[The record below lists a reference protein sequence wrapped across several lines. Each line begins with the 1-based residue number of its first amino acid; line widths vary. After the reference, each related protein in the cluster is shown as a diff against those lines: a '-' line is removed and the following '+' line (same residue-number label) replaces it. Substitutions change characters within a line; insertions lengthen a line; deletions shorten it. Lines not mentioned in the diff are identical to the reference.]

1 MALMTNISMF
11 AQSEVCPLDSQYLA
25 LVQQKKYGEV
35 EALLRANKEA
45 FISLYGDFDFA
56 YGITFARML
65 KYSNEKENILL
76 EGISDEIKIVLSK
89 YITDNSS
96 ISHYFADWGNYLYFC
111 TLCGSKSDTI
121 IDLCSKANDIYVT
134 DCTKDNFEKYLY
146 ISKNI
151 WEHYYNQAQWDKT
164 YEITDKVIAKAS
176 MYSNYST
183 IAECFY
189 LNGAIEK
196 VNNNLENAV
205 SFWEKSIDNFN
216 KCNNAK
222 EFVDYANAL
231 YECVLYYQNKGNY
244 SKSFGYS
251 KYLPTICKGI
261 YGYNSIEHV
270 NALSHLFV
278 DQYHLQRVDEAIKT
292 IQTAKDICD
301 STSSINLT
309 LKNDVMTS
317 YKILSN
323 LISPKLNTSKLNQ
336 NQVLNDSIIGERRV
350 VAITCLRQG
359 EYDKAIEIYESLF
372 AYYSTNGVT
381 IQNCQSFLS
390 VVSQLASCFSEIGK
404 YEMADKCLHEGLGI
418 IKKKRIHTHEVR
430 LLYVTLGLNSYY
442 MQNYMDALTNM
453 SKAKQL
459 YEIANDKYGADYA
472 VLLSSMATIF
482 VKEGDFLKALLYN
495 EEAASIFRKSMITN
509 IKEYSN
515 VVNNLAVIY
524 SKTNNIDKAIGLL
537 QELARTTKENNL
549 YQEYGLAIGNIGE
562 MYLRLENYASA
573 ISCFKEALPLIK
585 NESTRNVIYQE
596 LIGALGFSNSSEYEH
611 HISNFNDVMRAQIVN
626 IIGAFSER
634 EWNGFWEEKSD
645 ALVDLNNLGLPYSD
659 TEGCIRAYEN
669 ALYVKHLTLNASD
682 LFNRIANT
690 SNSQEII
697 DSYIK
702 LKMYQNKLVDKTTPK
717 DSLSMLRGKI
727 VEEQKYIA
735 RNTNLSDFLGKN
747 TPHYSYIEKSLEPNE
762 CVVEFVIRPESISLK
777 NQEIKRRYG
786 ALVFRKG
793 MNAPKYVD
801 LCTEESFNSMVD
813 SIRQN
818 VYNKLNSNLFNQLW
832 QPLMGYLKK
841 GDVLYYSMCGD
852 LGKINH
858 SAISN
863 GKQYIGD
870 IYDMRLLSSTGLIP
884 KIKSSKEKF
893 STAVIYGG
901 INYEEPIDE
910 MIAEAKKYNKKTD
923 TENLLAVR
931 GDYMRDGWLP
941 LPGTL
946 KEAETVS
953 SLLKDKGINVC
964 LLKNN
969 KANEES
975 FKNLSG
981 NSPDILHIATHGF
994 YIEDVN
1000 KSKGEYIK
1008 SAVGN
1013 TVKDVIM
1020 QRSGL
1025 LFSGANNSWK
1035 GNYPL
1040 DAEDGILTSEELSRL
1055 DLSNTKLAILSA
1067 CKTGLG
1073 ETGFVDGVFGLQR
1086 ALKKAGVETIIM
1098 SLWSVNDE
1106 VTAELMQ
1113 YFYNF
1118 LLCGESRHKAFKH
1131 ATKLLQEE
1139 YPEARYWAAFVMLD

>member
-1 MALMTNISMF
+1 MALMTNTFMF

-25 LVQQKKYGEV
+25 LIRQNKYA
-35 EALLRANKEA
+35 EAEILLRENKEA
-45 FISLYGDFDFA
+45 IISLYGDFDFA

-76 EGISDEIKIVLSK
+76 DGISDEIKIVLST
-89 YITDNSS
+89 YIADNASV
-96 ISHYFADWGNYLYFC
+96 SHCFADWGNYLYFC

-121 IDLCSKANDIYVT
+121 IDLCSKANDIYAT
-134 DCTKDNFEKYLY
+134 DCTKDIFKKYLY

-189 LNGAIEK
+189 LKGTIEK
-196 VNNNLENAV
+196 INNNLEDAV
-205 SFWEKSIDNFN
+205 SFWEKSIENFN
-216 KCNNAK
+216 KCDNAK

-231 YECVLYYQNKGNY
+231 CECVLYYQNEGNY
-244 SKSFGYS
+244 SKSICYS
-251 KYLPTICKGI
+251 KYLPTICKSI
-261 YGYNSIEHV
+261 YGYNSTEYV
-270 NALSHLFV
+270 NALSFLFI
-278 DQYHLQRVDEAIKT
+278 DQYHLQKADEAIQT
-292 IQTAKDICD
+292 IQNAKNICD
-301 STSSINLT
+301 STSNVRLSV
-309 LKNDVMTS
+309 KNDIMLLYKSISNQMSSEIDTS
-317 YKILSN
+317 
-323 LISPKLNTSKLNQ
+323 TLNQ
-336 NQVLNDSIIGERRV
+336 NIELNDSIVSERKL
-350 VAITCLRQG
+350 VAITCSRQG
-359 EYDKAIEIYESLF
+359 EYGKAIEIYESLF
-372 AYYSTNGVT
+372 SYYSNNHVT
-381 IQNCQSFLS
+381 IQNCQSFLW
-390 VVSQLASCFSEIGK
+390 VVSNLAACFSAIGK
-404 YEMADKCLHEGLGI
+404 YDMADKCLHEGLRI
-418 IKKKRIHTHEVR
+418 IKQQQIHTHKIW
-430 LLYVTLGLNSYY
+430 LLYTALGLNYFY
-442 MQNYMDALTNM
+442 MENYMDALTNM
-453 SKAKQL
+453 YKAKRL
-459 YEIANDKYGADYA
+459 FEIANDKYSADYA
-472 VLLSSMATIF
+472 MLLANMAAIF
-482 VKEGDFLKALLYN
+482 VKEGNVLKAILYN
-495 EEAASIFRKSMITN
+495 EEAASILKKSIVTN
-509 IKEYSN
+509 IKEYSH
-515 VVNNLAVIY
+515 VVNNLAIIY
-524 SKTNNIDKAIGLL
+524 KNTNNIDKAISLL
-537 QELARTTKENNL
+537 RELIKTTKEKNL
-549 YQEYGLAIGNIGE
+549 YEESGLALGNLGE
-562 MYLRLENYASA
+562 IYLLFENYASA

-585 NESTRNVIYQE
+585 NESTRNDLFQE
-596 LIGALGFSNSSEYEH
+596 LVGALGFSNSSEYEH
-611 HISNFNDVMRAQIVN
+611 QISNFNDEMRAKIKN

-634 EWNGFWEEKSD
+634 EWDGYWVKKSD
-645 ALVDLNNLGLPYSD
+645 ALVDLNNLGLPHCGS
-659 TEGCIRAYEN
+659 EGRIRAYEN
-669 ALYVKHLTLNASD
+669 ALYIKQMTLNASD
-682 LFNRIANT
+682 LFNRIAST
-690 SNSQEII
+690 SNNKEIVN
-697 DSYIK
+697 SYKK

-717 DSLSMLRGKI
+717 DSLSKLRGNI

-735 RNTNLSDFLGKN
+735 RNTNISEFLGKN
-747 TPHYSYIEKSLEPNE
+747 MPRYSYIEESLEQNE

-777 NQEIKRRYG
+777 NQELKRRYG

-801 LCTEESFNSMVD
+801 LCTEDSFNSMVD
-813 SIRQN
+813 SIGQN
-818 VYNKLNSNLFNQLW
+818 VYNKLNSILFNQLW
-832 QPLMGYLKK
+832 HPLKGYLKN

-858 SAISN
+858 SVISN
-863 GKQYIGD
+863 GKRYIGD

-884 KIKSSKEKF
+884 KIKSSKDMF

-901 INYEEPIDE
+901 INYEEPMDE
-910 MIAEAKKYNKKTD
+910 MIAEAKKYNKKTNV
-923 TENLLAVR
+923 ENILAVR

-964 LLKNN
+964 LLINN

-975 FKNLSG
+975 FKNMSG

-1040 DAEDGILTSEELSRL
+1040 DAEDGILTSEELARL

-1073 ETGFVDGVFGLQR
+1073 ETGYVDGVFGLQR
-1086 ALKKAGVETIIM
+1086 ALKKAGVETIVM

-1118 LLCGESRHKAFKH
+1118 LLCGESKHKAFKH